1 MDFFLQDG
9 DETRLRN
16 ARLADD
22 MDLLYSKTHIG
33 PWGPELVACA
43 MRSGAHVCWYCQDL
57 FNEGKNTLR
66 AVEVRHGYTLILM
79 HAGCIGKKPRTAQV
93 FNDLVRG
100 HQMRR
105 EATRVVKASVALE
118 DARGVSD
125 SPLSLDAELFATA
138 RKALEQIDEPFEDES
153 APLLHLPAGLDTL
166 EGRSSDNGDKP
177 AL

>member
-1 MDFFLQDG
+1 
-9 DETRLRN
+9 
-16 ARLADD
+16 
-22 MDLLYSKTHIG
+22 
-33 PWGPELVACA
+33 
-43 MRSGAHVCWYCQDL
+43 
-57 FNEGKNTLR
+57 
-66 AVEVRHGYTLILM
+66 M

-138 RKALEQIDEPFEDES
+138 RKALTQIDEPFEDES